1 MKLTVQ
7 EVKDRV
13 FAGATF
19 ADVAREAGVTGE
31 RIRQVWVKEIAPT
44 MPEGL
49 KTGFQI
55 KRTRRPLVVKQKL
68 ETKAAE
74 VPHLH
79 KLRLIVE
86 KAGLVFEPIQASRP
100 AGHVVVKRQVVKIGN
115 YTCRVYLVANTF
127 RPAPGYENEYWRTTV
142 TPITLKGLDFSLF
155 LVDCLE
161 KPELVFVVPSNLL
174 LATLGDQ
181 KIATVYIPT
190 KHKPNY
196 HRKSSRFEWWDYANK
211 WEQLKP

>member
-7 EVKDRV
+7 QVKDKV

-31 RIRQVWVKEIAPT
+31 YIRQVWVKKIAPE

-55 KRTRRPLVVKQKL
+55 KRTRKPLRVKQIL
-68 ETKAAE
+68 ESKAAN

-79 KLRLIVE
+79 RLRLIVE
-86 KAGLVFEPIQASRP
+86 KAGLVFEPIQANRP
-100 AGHVVVKRQVVKIGN
+100 NGYVAMKRQVVKIGN
-115 YTCRVYLVANTF
+115 YTCRIHSVADTF
-127 RPAPGYENEYWRTTV
+127 SPNPRFENEYWRTNATSA
-142 TPITLKGLDFSLF
+142 TLERSDFSLF
-155 LVDCLE
+155 LIDSPE

-174 LATLGDQ
+174 LARLDSR
-181 KIATVYIPT
+181 KVANIYIPT
-190 KHKPNY
+190 KHKQNY
-196 HRKSSRFEWWDYANK
+196 HKSSRFEWWDYANK